1 VRETADAV
9 TTAAAPSGGP
19 ETGPPGILRRIRRQ
33 FSRERVRA
41 LGLSLIAVGAFLAG
55 LLVYRAQVSGA
66 PDKDAQIVDIQL
78 GGAGRAPQFVSSVA
92 HTRSAVFADFWL
104 IGGCGLALL
113 IGALLARWLLRDSL
127 RWAGRFGLF
136 ATIAAVLAACADN
149 VFLLT
154 ALDTTR
160 RFVGVGAYDAA
171 AVAAAVKY
179 CAFIPAAVI
188 ALAGVGLGL
197 VRALTFSAQ
206 DILLNTQYLRA
217 APVLESDQCSG
228 NADPD
233 AAALARW
240 TRGYLVPACDHPES
254 GPDAPEVALTSTP
267 AGEEVVGIGLS
278 GGGIRAAC
286 TALGV
291 LQSTSFRKQVV
302 RGASY
307 LVSVSGG
314 GYTAGAF
321 AQFLTDAGHVDE
333 GQRLDN
339 DAETAFLLGTPEEDH
354 VRRHS
359 SYLADT
365 PARMVVALSLIAW
378 HLLLT
383 LLLVFG
389 TAILVGIGLG
399 LFYRGVPLAVYDHS
413 VWDSIQH
420 GEAPAFPT
428 LRTGVYSALGIMT
441 ALALLTW
448 LGAHFMLAHRVGA
461 VAARRRSEWRWARIA
476 LSCLAGM
483 IALCGIVAPAVIWAG
498 AWFLHHTRGGGL
510 HAISPILAIAFT
522 YAASLGSLIWKKRST
537 LTKAGAKLPSA
548 LPRGFVQI
556 VLVIGA
562 NVVLVLGWLLLA
574 GGIATVGLHR
584 MDTTSVV
591 AVWILAVVVVFLG
604 CFTDET
610 TLSLHPFYRGRLAA
624 TFAVRRIR
632 RPDGH
637 AVAVPYEPSERTR
650 LSVYGAH
657 EKRGEFPHIVFAASA
672 TLGEHRAPPG
682 QNRVPYTFCSH
693 WTGGPDVGWI
703 RTDRLEELAPPRLQ
717 RDLTVQGAVALS
729 GAAIAASLGGQ
740 GSSWYDALF
749 VLTGARLGAWM
760 PNPAFVIDRYGAERT
775 VSRPA
780 MPRVRRLSYLLRELI
795 GLHAPDGPLLQV
807 TDGGFYDNLG
817 LLELLRRGCTRIY
830 CIDASGDSPPTA
842 ATLARTLTVARREL
856 GVAAELADDTWSTY
870 TAGGAEGLSPKEAL
884 AELTKRLSSTGLIRG
899 TFTYPNCGPAA
910 NRTGEL
916 IVAKASLW
924 PGLGYPL
931 LTYAFGS
938 QTFPH
943 DSTADQFF
951 DADQYMAY
959 TELGRKLGDAVTE
972 AMQQPRVGTGGP
984 DQDRARSTARHQ
996 PLRPRRFTTKT
1007 GDPFAGLRRDITH

>member
-1 VRETADAV
+1 VNETAEADAMPP
-9 TTAAAPSGGP
+9 ALPGKPQAD
-19 ETGPPGILRRIRRQ
+19 PPGRRAGIFGRIRRQ
-33 FSRERVRA
+33 ISRERLYA
-41 LGLSLIAVGAFLAG
+41 SGLPILAAGAFVAG
-55 LLVYRAQVSGA
+55 LLIYRAQVSGT
-66 PDKDAQIVDIQL
+66 PNKDAHIVDIEL
-78 GGAGRAPQFVSSVA
+78 GGSGHAPQFVSSVPYA
-92 HTRSAVFADFWL
+92 RSAVFADFWL
-104 IGGCGLALL
+104 IGGYGLALV
-113 IGALLARWLLRDSL
+113 IGVFLARWLLRDSL
-127 RWAGRFGLF
+127 RSTARFGLF
-136 ATIAAVLAACADN
+136 ATIVAVLANCAEN
-149 VFLLT
+149 GFLL
-154 ALDTTR
+154 AAFDSGD

-171 AVAAAVKY
+171 AVAASIKF
-179 CAFIPAAVI
+179 CALVPAAII
-188 ALAGVGLGL
+188 ALAGIGMGL
-197 VRALTFSAQ
+197 VRGLTFSAEG
-206 DILLNTQYLRA
+206 ILIDTQYLRA
-217 APVLESDQCSG
+217 APVLDTDQCSS

-233 AAALARW
+233 NAALARW
-240 TRGYLVPACDHPES
+240 TRGYLVPACDHPATDP
-254 GPDAPEVALTSTP
+254 GGPEVALTST
-267 AGEEVVGIGLS
+267 AATAEVVGIGLS

-302 RGASY
+302 RDANY

-321 AQFLTDAGHVDE
+321 AQFLTEAGHVE
-333 GQRLDN
+333 PGEHLDN
-339 DAETAFLLGTPEEDH
+339 DPATAFLLGTPEEDH

-378 HLLLT
+378 HLVLT

-389 TAILVGIGLG
+389 TAILVGVGLG
-399 LFYRGVPLAVYDHS
+399 LFYRGVPLAVFDRS
-413 VWDSIQH
+413 VWDGIQH
-420 GEAPAFPT
+420 GEAPAFPS
-428 LRTGVYSALGIMT
+428 LRNGAYGALGIVT
-441 ALALLTW
+441 ALAVLAW
-448 LGAHFMLAHRVGA
+448 LGAHFVLAHRVGEL
-461 VAARRRSEWRWARIA
+461 AARRRSAWRSARIA
-476 LSCLAGM
+476 LSCLAGL
-483 IALCGIVAPAVIWAG
+483 IALLTIAVPALIWAG

-510 HAISPILAIAFT
+510 HAISPILAISFT
-522 YAASLGSLIWKKRST
+522 YAASLGSLIWKKRSS
-537 LTKAGAKLPSA
+537 LTKAGAALPSA
-548 LPRGFVQI
+548 LPRGFAQI

-562 NVVLVLGWLLLA
+562 NLVLVLGWLLLA

-584 MDTTSVV
+584 MDTTSIV
-591 AVWILAVVVVFLG
+591 AVCILAVVVLFLG
-604 CFTDET
+604 GFTDET
-610 TLSLHPFYRGRLAA
+610 TLSLHPLYRGRLAA

-637 AVAVPYEPSERTR
+637 TVAVPYEPSERTR
-650 LSVYGAH
+650 LSAYGAH
-657 EKRGEFPHIVFAASA
+657 DKLGEFPHIIFAASA

-682 QNRVPYTFCSH
+682 TNRVPYTFCSH
-693 WTGGPDVGWI
+693 WMGGPDVGWI

-760 PNPAFVIDRYGAERT
+760 PNPAFVIDRYNAERT

-830 CIDASGDSPPTA
+830 CIDASGDRPPIA

-856 GVAAELADDTWSTY
+856 GVDAQLADDTWSTY
-870 TAGGAEGLSPKEAL
+870 TAGGADALSPKDPL
-884 AELTKRLSSTGLIRG
+884 AELTNRLSSTGLIKG

-916 IVAKASLW
+916 IVAKAALW

-938 QTFPH
+938 EVFPH

-972 AMQQPRVGTGGP
+972 AMQPRTGTGGA
-984 DQDRARSTARHQ
+984 DRQ
-996 PLRPRRFTTKT
+996 L
-1007 GDPFAGLRRDITH
+1007 FAGGAFDGPKRSVAAEALEH